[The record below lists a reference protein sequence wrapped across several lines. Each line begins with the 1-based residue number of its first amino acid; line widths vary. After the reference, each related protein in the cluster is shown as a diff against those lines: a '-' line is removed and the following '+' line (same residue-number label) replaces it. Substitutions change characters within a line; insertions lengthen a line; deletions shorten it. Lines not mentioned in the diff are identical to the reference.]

1 MNNTLTMVGAAALAC
16 MLSTAGTVMAHPSG
30 TMIDGLGVVD
40 GQARQGN
47 QSSRQTSRK
56 GAQSQRQTSRTGNQ
70 SQRQTTRSDTADKR
84 IESRSDIASD
94 RTDART
100 DIASDRTDARSDFA
114 QDNWRGYYA
123 ARPVGYRVTA
133 LPTAYTRVVVA
144 GSPYY
149 YHSGIYYTT
158 VNGGYVVVA
167 APVGARIAVLPAG
180 YRAVVWQ
187 GSTYYYVNNT
197 YYVLDP
203 ATKAYVVVRKPA
215 GIVVVK

>member
-1 MNNTLTMVGAAALAC
+1 MKRTLMMVGAAALAC
-16 MLSTAGTVMAHPSG
+16 SLPAAGTARTQPSG
-30 TMIDGLGVVD
+30 ELMKGLGFAD
-40 GQARQGN
+40 RQARQGN
-47 QSSRQTSRK
+47 QASRQTSRT
-56 GAQSQRQTSRTGNQ
+56 GAQSQRQTSRTGKQ

-84 IESRSDIASD
+84 IESRSDIAND

-100 DIASDRTDARSDFA
+100 DIANDRTDARADFA

-123 ARPVGYRVTA
+123 ARPVGYRVNV
-133 LPTAYTRVVVA
+133 LPTSYTRVVVA

-149 YHSGIYYTT
+149 YHSGIYYTS
-158 VNGGYVVVA
+158 VVGGYVVVA
-167 APVGARIAVLPAG
+167 APVGARLAILPAG

>member
-1 MNNTLTMVGAAALAC
+1 MKRTLMMVGAAALAC
-16 MLSTAGTVMAHPSG
+16 ALPAAGTARTQPSG
-30 TMIDGLGVVD
+30 ELMKGLGCAD
-40 GQARQGN
+40 RQARQGN
-47 QSSRQTSRK
+47 QAS
-56 GAQSQRQTSRTGNQ
+56 RQTSRTGKQ
-70 SQRQTTRSDTADKR
+70 SQRQTARSDTADKR
-84 IESRSDIASD
+84 IESRSDIAND
-94 RTDART
+94 RTDAR
-100 DIASDRTDARSDFA
+100 ADFA

-123 ARPVGYRVTA
+123 ARPVGYRVNV
-133 LPTAYTRVVVA
+133 LPTSYTRVVVA

-149 YHSGIYYTT
+149 YHSGIYYTS
-158 VNGGYVVVA
+158 VVGGYVVVA
-167 APVGARIAVLPAG
+167 APVGARLAILPAG

>member
-1 MNNTLTMVGAAALAC
+1 MKHTLTMIGAAALLCA
-16 MLSTAGTVMAHPSG
+16 LPTAGTATAHASSA
-30 TMIDGLGVVD
+30 MVDGLGFGD
-40 GQARQGN
+40 GQARQGKR
-47 QSSRQTSRK
+47 SGRQTSRE

-94 RTDART
+94 RTDARA
-100 DIASDRTDARSDFA
+100 DVASDRTEARADFA

-123 ARPVGYRVTA
+123 ARPVGYRVA
-133 LPTAYTRVVVA
+133 VLPASYTRVVVA
-144 GSPYY
+144 GSPYF
-149 YHSGIYYTT
+149 YHSGIYYTS

-167 APVGARIAVLPAG
+167 APIGARITVLPAG

-187 GSTYYYVNNT
+187 GSTYYYVNDT
-197 YYVLDP
+197 YYVLDS
-203 ATKAYVVVRKPA
+203 ATKSYVVVRKPA

>member
-1 MNNTLTMVGAAALAC
+1 MKRTLMMVGAAALAC
-16 MLSTAGTVMAHPSG
+16 SLPAAGTARTQPSG
-30 TMIDGLGVVD
+30 ELMKGLGFAD
-40 GQARQGN
+40 RQARQGN
-47 QSSRQTSRK
+47 QASRQTSRT
-56 GAQSQRQTSRTGNQ
+56 GAQSQRQTSRTGKQ

-84 IESRSDIASD
+84 IESRSDIAND
-94 RTDART
+94 RTDAR
-100 DIASDRTDARSDFA
+100 ADFA

-123 ARPVGYRVTA
+123 ARPVGYRVNV
-133 LPTAYTRVVVA
+133 LPTSYTRVVVA

-149 YHSGIYYTT
+149 YHSGIYYTS
-158 VNGGYVVVA
+158 VVGGYVVVA
-167 APVGARIAVLPAG
+167 APVGARLAILPAG

-203 ATKAYVVVRKPA
+203 ATNAYVVVRKPA